1 MLRSPRTPKPSAVYH
16 IVETLQPWKVDPV
29 DGFGR
34 QVRYDR
40 RRVGRNTIPTVR
52 PSEAEHRA
60 GDIADYPLVFRADR
74 GITPGTEYTIRA
86 QLETSDNP
94 VPTIARRPAVMARRY
109 ALPSRAR
116 LS

>member
-1 MLRSPRTPKPSAVYH
+1 MHCSTMLRSPRTPKPSAVYH
-16 IVETLQPWKVDPV
+16 VVFDETLQPWKVDLV

-34 QVRYDR
+34 QVRHDR

-94 VPTIARRPAVMARRY
+94 VPTIARRPR
-109 ALPSRAR
+109 
-116 LS
+116 